1 MQEHWEKTENKLS
14 FKVTAQEPH
23 LSNIFDGFPFC
34 PSERIG
40 GFHIGVSLYI
50 YIIQD
55 RAYLFWNSVFSP
67 AKKGW
72 TRTR

>member
-23 LSNIFDGFPFC
+23 LSNIFDGFTFC

-40 GFHIGVSLYI
+40 GFHIGLSLYI
-50 YIIQD
+50 YNPGQGLPFLELSFLTCKEGLD
-55 RAYLFWNSVFSP
+55 P
-67 AKKGW
+67 H
-72 TRTR
+72 